1 MGARDE
7 LEALPGGADEAGSRL
22 EVGMGDRFGLGRED
36 AYAFCSTAVDLRV
49 TQVVNGYKGAHAML
63 AKDLTP
69 S

>member
-1 MGARDE
+1 MIE
-7 LEALPGGADEAGSRL
+7 FL
-22 EVGMGDRFGLGRED
+22 GDRFGLGRED